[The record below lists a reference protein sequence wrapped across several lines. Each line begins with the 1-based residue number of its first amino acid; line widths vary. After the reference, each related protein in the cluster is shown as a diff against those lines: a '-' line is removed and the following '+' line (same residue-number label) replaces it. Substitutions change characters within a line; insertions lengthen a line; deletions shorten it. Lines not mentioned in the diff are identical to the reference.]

1 MTETTTTRL
10 QRLIQERLNDVTL
23 AEYVAA
29 GRTAGL
35 SWRTLANEIEAATR
49 IEVSHTMLRRWFGQ
63 TATEP
68 ATDSPGTPGA
78 GGRGKEALVPAGD
91 GQRGIRL
98 PSTRPHPDQATD
110 EPAS

>member
-10 QRLIQERLNDVTL
+10 QRLIQERLEGATL

-29 GRTAGL
+29 GRAAGL

-63 TATEP
+63 TADES

-78 GGRGKEALVPAGD
+78 GGRGTGASVPVGDGRQGTGLLVPGH
-91 GQRGIRL
+91 
-98 PSTRPHPDQATD
+98 TRTSTD
-110 EPAS
+110 EA